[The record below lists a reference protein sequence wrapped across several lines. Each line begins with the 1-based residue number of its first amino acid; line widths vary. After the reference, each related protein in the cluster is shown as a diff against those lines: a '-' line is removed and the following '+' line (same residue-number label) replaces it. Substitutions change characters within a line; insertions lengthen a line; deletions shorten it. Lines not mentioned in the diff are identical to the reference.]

1 MMSDYPL
8 PRRQALK
15 AGAGLVSIAVGGL
28 PGADAIAA
36 WKPQT
41 FDDHQLRTVEALS
54 ELIIP
59 ATDTPGAKAA
69 NVHRYIDLFL
79 TDGTDLERARF
90 LDGLGWLDGY
100 SNEKYRKPFLNLSPA
115 DQTAVLQALDAG
127 TEPSLAEGNRF
138 FRAAKR
144 MVSSIYYNTEIGYKE
159 LNKGGRV
166 PKSYACDV
174 KPA

>member
-1 MMSDYPL
+1 MMSDYEL
-8 PRRQALK
+8 PRREALK

-28 PGADAIAA
+28 PGAEAIAA
-36 WKPQT
+36 RKPQT
-41 FDDHQLRTVEALS
+41 LDDHQFRTVEALG

-69 NVHRYIDLFL
+69 DVHRYIDLFL
-79 TDGTDLERARF
+79 TDGTDVDRARF

-100 SNEKYRKPFLNLSPA
+100 ANEKYRKPFLSMTPA
-115 DQTAVLQALDAG
+115 DQTAVLQALDANTQPG
-127 TEPSLAEGNRF
+127 LAEGNRF
-138 FRAAKR
+138 FRVAKR

-166 PKSYACDV
+166 PKSYACEV